1 MASPARRA
9 TVSIDARLH
18 RGLRAK
24 ARRTDRS
31 IADLVDEAVKR
42 SLAEDAE
49 DRLAFEKRA
58 RERAQDFTQVV
69 RRLRR
74 GGRL

>member
-1 MASPARRA
+1 MGSAARRA
-9 TVSIDARLH
+9 TVSIDPKLH

-31 IADLVDEAVKR
+31 ISELVDEAVTR
-42 SLAEDAE
+42 SLAEDAA
-49 DRLAFEKRA
+49 DQAAFEQRA
-58 RERAQDFTQVV
+58 RERSHDFTQVV

>member
-1 MASPARRA
+1 MRSAARRS
-9 TVSIDARLH
+9 TGSIDAKLH

-31 IADLVDEAVKR
+31 IAELVDEAVKR

-49 DRLAFEKRA
+49 DVAAFEQRA
-58 RERAQDFTQVV
+58 RERSHDFTQVV

>member
-1 MASPARRA
+1 MASAARRA
-9 TVSIDARLH
+9 TVSIDPKLH

-24 ARRTDRS
+24 ARKTDRS
-31 IADLVDEAVKR
+31 IAELVDEAVKR

-49 DRLAFEKRA
+49 DLATFERRA
-58 RERAQDFTQVV
+58 RERSHDFTQVV

>member
-1 MASPARRA
+1 MASTARRS
-9 TVSIDARLH
+9 TVSIDAKLH

-24 ARRTDRS
+24 ARKMDRS
-31 IADLVDEAVKR
+31 IAELVDEAVKR
-42 SLAEDAE
+42 SLAEDAA
-49 DRLAFEKRA
+49 DLAAFERRA
-58 RERAQDFTQVV
+58 RERSHDFTQVV

>member
-1 MASPARRA
+1 MASALRRA
-9 TVSIDARLH
+9 TVSIDAKLH

-31 IADLVDEAVKR
+31 IAELVDEAVRR
-42 SLAEDAE
+42 SLLEDAE
-49 DRLAFEKRA
+49 DLAAFERRA
-58 RERAQDFTQVV
+58 GERSLDFTQVV

>member
-1 MASPARRA
+1 MGSAARRS
-9 TVSIDARLH
+9 TVSIDAKLH

-24 ARRTDRS
+24 ARKTDRS
-31 IADLVDEAVKR
+31 IAELVDEAVKR

-49 DRLAFEKRA
+49 DLAAFAR
-58 RERAQDFTQVV
+58 RERERSHDFAPLV